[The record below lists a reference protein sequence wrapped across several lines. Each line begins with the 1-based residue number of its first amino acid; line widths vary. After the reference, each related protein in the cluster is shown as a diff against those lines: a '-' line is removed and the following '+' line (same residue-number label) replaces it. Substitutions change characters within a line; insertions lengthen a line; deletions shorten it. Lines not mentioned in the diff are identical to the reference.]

1 MRTAQYD
8 FFYEEEVIN
17 KVNETNLE
25 YIGIFGLFGRYD
37 VEIPFDKQVNIYI
50 GENGMG
56 KTTILNCIYF
66 ILEKKFARL
75 MNIQFSEIKIKFK
88 NDLKTYVVSAADI
101 RAYYNGDNKK
111 DTFMYINHGPY
122 YNDIINYYLRYTND
136 DVWLEPKSE
145 IETDRLIHEMARR
158 MNLPTNY
165 VKEIVSQY
173 TENIENNIS
182 NMREAKRKNVT
193 QLISAI
199 TKQVKHRVVYLPTY
213 RRIEDDLTSL
223 NLSNEELN
231 NAELLIRFGMSDVQ
245 TSINIILAKI
255 RSLAME
261 GFTKMTGILLKQY
274 ADGIN
279 LENELYNIREKYLD
293 VKEETVKIVLDRIGN
308 EIAPSYKDKI
318 SHLIKTGEIWNYKYF
333 HLLNLVT
340 KLIENYELQKS
351 FDDRIT
357 KFTNTCNK
365 YLNGK
370 QFHYNKST
378 LDLNIYLDDEK
389 NDNRRRKKKRVI
401 SLTQLSSGEK
411 QIVSL
416 FSKLYLESDEK
427 SIVIIDEPELSL
439 SLPWQKM
446 LLPDIMRTENCD
458 LLLTVTHSPF
468 IFENEF
474 DEDAKDMVN
483 CITLNRRD

>member
-1 MRTAQYD
+1 MKTVQYD
-8 FFYEEEVIN
+8 YFIEEQVIN
-17 KVNETNLE
+17 KLNDTNLE

-37 VEIPFDKQVNIYI
+37 IEIPFDKQVNIFI

-66 ILEKKFARL
+66 ILEKNFSRL
-75 MNIQFSEIKIKFK
+75 MNIQFSEIKVKFK
-88 NDLKTYVVSAADI
+88 DDSKMHAISPADI
-101 RAYYNGDNKK
+101 RAYYNGDNRK
-111 DTFMYINHGPY
+111 DSYKYMNYVPY
-122 YNDIINYYLRYTND
+122 HNDIVSFYLRNID
-136 DVWLEPKSE
+136 DEILIESKSDMA
-145 IETDRLIHEMARR
+145 TDRLIHEIAGR
-158 MNLPTNY
+158 MNLPTGY
-165 VKEIVSQY
+165 VKDVVSQY
-173 TENIENNIS
+173 AKNRENNDS
-182 NMREAKRKNVT
+182 NRREANRKNVV
-193 QLISAI
+193 QLINAI
-199 TKQVKHRVVYLPTY
+199 SKQVKQRVVYLPTY

-223 NLSNEELN
+223 NLQSEELN
-231 NAELLIRFGMSDVQ
+231 RAELLIRFGMSDVQ

-261 GFTKMTGILLKQY
+261 GFTKMTGVLLKQY
-274 ADGIN
+274 ADGID
-279 LENELYNIREKYLD
+279 LEEEMYNIRKKYLD
-293 VKEETVKIVLDRIGN
+293 VSEETVKIVLDRVGN
-308 EIAPSYKDKI
+308 EIDPSYKEKI
-318 SHLIKTGEIWNYKYF
+318 SHLIDSGDIWNYNYF
-333 HLLNLVT
+333 HLLNLIT
-340 KLIENYELQKS
+340 KLIENYDIQKS
-351 FDDRIT
+351 YDDRIT

-378 LDLNIYLDDEK
+378 LDLNIYLDNEKDE
-389 NDNRRRKKKRVI
+389 NKRVI

-416 FSKLYLESDEK
+416 FSKLYLESNEK

-468 IFENEF
+468 IFQNEF
-474 DEDAKDMVN
+474 DADAKDMSN
-483 CITLNRRD
+483 YITLYEKDW